1 MPVGQGKNGETDMK
15 PIILAALV
23 GVLIAFT
30 VGIVGSLAVRPPG
43 TAAQPIQNS
52 DDEVVKRISWRLQV
66 AFATNLP
73 VLGENAIYVT
83 DMIRDVS
90 GGAVDLQ
97 IYEPGGIVPAFSI
110 TDAVRD
116 RKVEVGYTWLGYDQG
131 KIPASTLIGA
141 VPFGMEP
148 WEVAAWWYEAGGR
161 ELGEKLYLPHNIHPI
176 FCGLT
181 GPETAGWF
189 RKPIRSLEDI
199 QGLKIRFA
207 GLGGKVIERVGASV
221 TMLPG
226 GEIFQALEKG
236 AIDASEY
243 ALPIVDRALGF
254 HQIAKYNYYPGWHQ
268 PATSTHLLVNIE
280 TWHNLSLAD
289 QKLLEAVCTAGVIR
303 NLSNAEASQG
313 AVIAG
318 FPDIGVSAET
328 LPDEVLRELQRVT
341 ELVLAE
347 EAAKDE
353 FFREILESQQAFR
366 ATYAHWKSR
375 AYLPRDF

>member
-1 MPVGQGKNGETDMK
+1 MSQRQMGQR
-15 PIILAALV
+15 AALI
-23 GVLIAFT
+23 GVLVAFL

-43 TAAQPIQNS
+43 TAAQSGANS
-52 DDEVVKRISWRLQV
+52 EVAVRKRINWRLPV
-66 AFATNLP
+66 AFPTNLP

-83 DMIRDVS
+83 NMIRDVS
-90 GGAVDLQ
+90 GGAVDLR
-97 IYEPGGIVPAFSI
+97 IYEPGEIVPAFSI

-116 RKVEVGYTWLGYDQG
+116 HKVKIGYTWLGYDQG
-131 KIPASTLIGA
+131 KIPASTLLGA

-161 ELGEKLYLPHNIHPI
+161 ELGEKLYLNHNIHPI

-189 RKPIRSLEDI
+189 RNPITSLEDV

-254 HQIAKYNYYPGWHQ
+254 HQIASYNYYPGWHQ

-280 TWHNLSLAD
+280 TWHNMAGAD

-341 ELVLAE
+341 EIVLAE

-353 FFREILESQQAFR
+353 SFREILESQKAFR